1 MYVILAPAC
10 PGTPEVL
17 KYDGLAYKGEFVVE
31 NRKGWFALV
40 ASLWS
45 NIYTFP
51 LINVKLNVG
60 LPSITNLLLPLELPH
75 RMR

>member
-31 NRKGWFALV
+31 NRKG
-40 ASLWS
+40 
-45 NIYTFP
+45 
-51 LINVKLNVG
+51 
-60 LPSITNLLLPLELPH
+60 
-75 RMR
+75 